1 MPHRLQYML
10 DPENRMRLFILL
22 FCLVILITACSP
34 EQNKTPKIAES
45 QRETLDKAKAVD
57 ATVQEATA
65 AEKQKIDEQAE

>member
-34 EQNKTPKIAES
+34 EQNKTPKIAEN
-45 QRETLDKAKAVD
+45 QREVLDKAKAVD
-57 ATVQEATA
+57 ATVQEATD
-65 AEKQKIDEQAE
+65 AEKQKIDE